1 MSEHAFFKLHGAGN
15 DFIGFLAPDAPPLTA
30 EPIAALCDRR
40 RGIGADGVLL
50 VEVGSPLVLHVRYW
64 NRDGTEAFCGNGT
77 RCAVRVALSAGRL
90 APDARVHT
98 IAGEHELRL
107 DGETIG
113 VTMPAPAGEWTMHEV
128 EVGGERRTAHRIHVG
143 VPHVLLS
150 VTDVRSVPVTEWGRR
165 LRMHDAFAPEGANVT
180 FVERVGPRHARVRTY
195 ERGVEAETLS
205 CGSGV
210 MAVARWM
217 GEESPAFEVSVDVES
232 GDRLLGARREGA
244 DWLFGPAA
252 VAFRGRVEVGATGR
266 A

>member
-113 VTMPAPAGEWTMHEV
+113 VTMPAPAGSGRCTRSRSAASAAPPIGSTWASRTCSSPSRTSGPFPSRSG
-128 EVGGERRTAHRIHVG
+128 VGGSACTTPSRPR
-143 VPHVLLS
+143 
-150 VTDVRSVPVTEWGRR
+150 
-165 LRMHDAFAPEGANVT
+165 
-180 FVERVGPRHARVRTY
+180 GPT
-195 ERGVEAETLS
+195 
-205 CGSGV
+205 
-210 MAVARWM
+210 
-217 GEESPAFEVSVDVES
+217 
-232 GDRLLGARREGA
+232 
-244 DWLFGPAA
+244 
-252 VAFRGRVEVGATGR
+252 
-266 A
+266 